1 MRTRVILLPLL
12 LGCASTP
19 HNARYPVAARDN
31 VVEQHGGLTV
41 RDPYRWLEAMDSP
54 QTRAWVAEENRLTDS
69 FAATLPTRAA
79 FRARLGELVRR
90 EFTGLPLHRSGHYF
104 FIHGDGRRDQPTV
117 EIADALDAP
126 SRTLLDPNLVTEG
139 GKQTFAGMTVD
150 RAGTLVGWALAEGG
164 GDWHV
169 WHLRDV
175 ATGKDLPETFSGIK
189 YYRPVIVPGGVFYSR
204 FPTPAAGTELT
215 TPDRGCA
222 VYFHRLGTPVSQDRV
237 IYERRDQP
245 SWQFELATTDDDR
258 FLVISI
264 GDGEVGDSGK
274 EQVVLYEIATA
285 TLRTVHDRFDDE
297 YVYLGSRGGTL
308 YFRTTAGAPRKRV
321 AAVTVEQPTS
331 WRPIIPEGAHAL
343 DDTALAGRSILV
355 TELRDAHAAVIEY
368 DLDGRKERELT
379 LPTVGS
385 AFVAGALAGETQAFV
400 AFTSFAYPTT
410 PLRVDLGSGAVAP
423 WRPSAGG
430 FDPAAFETTQETV
443 VSKDGTRVPMFITM
457 KRGSARD
464 GTHSTLLTGYGF
476 GGLSFTPFF
485 DANMIA
491 WMERGGAYAVVNV
504 RGGGEYGEA
513 WHDAGKLEHEQNK
526 LDDFNAAAAWLTEHG
541 VAARGRVG
549 AIGTS
554 GGGLL
559 VGAAM
564 VQRPELYGAV
574 FPIAGVLDLMRFQ
587 LFGEGAGWQADLGH
601 PDIDRERAWL
611 YAISPLHN
619 IKPGT
624 RYPATLV
631 ITADHDVRVPP
642 LHSYKFAAA
651 LQAAQAGPDPILLR
665 VAVNSGHGGG
675 RQLSQ
680 QIDQKS
686 EILAF
691 AAKWLDL
698 PTATNR

>member
-1 MRTRVILLPLL
+1 MRIRFVLFALFV
-12 LGCASTP
+12 GCAATS
-19 HNARYPVAARDN
+19 HHARYPVAARDD
-31 VVEQHGGLTV
+31 VVERHGDVTV

-54 QTRAWVAEENRLTDS
+54 QTRAWLAEENRLTDS
-69 FAATLPTRAA
+69 MAAALPARAA
-79 FRARLGELVRR
+79 FRARLAELVRR
-90 EFTGLPLHRSGHYF
+90 EYDGLPHHRGGHYF
-104 FIHGDGRRDQPTV
+104 FAHGDGKRDQPTI

-126 SRTLLDPNLVTEG
+126 SRTFVDPNLVAEN
-139 GKQTFAGMTVD
+139 GKQTFSGMTFD
-150 RAGTLVGWALAEGG
+150 RAGTLVGWALSEGG

-169 WHLRDV
+169 WRLRDV

-215 TPDRGCA
+215 APDRDCK
-222 VYFHRLGTPVSQDRV
+222 VYFHKLGTPVADDRV

-258 FLVISI
+258 YLVITV

-274 EQVVLYEIATA
+274 EQVVLYDIAKG
-285 TLRTVHDRFDDE
+285 TLRTIHDRFDDE

-308 YFRTTAGAPRKRV
+308 YFRTTQGAPKKRI
-321 AAVTVEQPTS
+321 AAVTVDAPTT
-331 WRPIIPEGAHAL
+331 WRPVVAESANAIDDAAL
-343 DDTALAGRSILV
+343 VGESLLV
-355 TELRDAHAAVIEY
+355 TELRDAHAAVVQY
-368 DLDGRKERELT
+368 ALDGRKLRELT
-379 LPTVGS
+379 LPTIGS
-385 AFVAGALAGETQAFV
+385 AFASGGLARETEAFV
-400 AFTSFAYPTT
+400 GFTSFAYPTT
-410 PLRVDLGSGAVAP
+410 PLRVDLATGAVTP
-423 WRPSAGG
+423 WRAHAAG
-430 FDPAAFETTQETV
+430 FDPDAFETTQEMVT
-443 VSKDGTRVPMFITM
+443 SKDGTRVPMFITM

-476 GGLSFTPFF
+476 GGISFTPFF
-485 DANMIA
+485 DAYMIA

-526 LDDFNAAAAWLTEHG
+526 LDDFNAAAAWLTDHG
-541 VAARGRVG
+541 IAARGRVG

-559 VGAAM
+559 VAAAM
-564 VQRPELYGAV
+564 IQHPELYGAV

-587 LFGEGAGWQADLGH
+587 LFGEGAGWQADMGH
-601 PDIDRERAWL
+601 PDVPRERAWL

-651 LQAAQAGPDPILLR
+651 LQAAQAGPEPILLR
-665 VAVNSGHGGG
+665 VAVNAGHGGG

-680 QIDQKS
+680 LIDQQS

-691 AAKWLDL
+691 AAQWLEL
-698 PTATNR
+698 PAAH

>member
-1 MRTRVILLPLL
+1 MWLVPLL
-12 LGCASTP
+12 LGCVASTP
-19 HNARYPVAARDN
+19 HARYPVAARGD
-31 VVEQHGGLTV
+31 VVEQHGALSV
-41 RDPYRWLEAMDSP
+41 RDPYRWLEAMDSS

-79 FRARLGELVRR
+79 FRARLAELVRH
-90 EFTGLPLHRSGHYF
+90 EFNGLPQHRGSHYF
-104 FIHGDGRRDQPTV
+104 FAHGDGKRDQPTIEV
-117 EIADALDAP
+117 ADALDGP
-126 SRTLLDPNLVTEG
+126 SRTLVDPNAVAEG
-139 GKQTFAGMTVD
+139 GKLTFGGMTVD
-150 RAGTLVGWALAEGG
+150 RAGTLVGWAMTEGG

-204 FPTPAAGTELT
+204 FPTPVAGSELT
-215 TPDRGCA
+215 AVDRDCK
-222 VYFHRLGTPVSQDRV
+222 VYFHRLGTPVADDRV

-245 SWQFELATTDDDR
+245 TWQFELASTDDDR
-258 FLVISI
+258 FLVITI

-274 EQVVLYEIATA
+274 EQVVVYEIATG
-285 TLRTVHDRFDDE
+285 TVRVVHDRFDDE
-297 YVYLGSRGGTL
+297 YDYRGSRDGTL
-308 YFRTTAGAPRKRV
+308 YFETTASAPHKRI
-321 AAVTVEQPTS
+321 AAVTVAEPTV
-331 WRPIIPEGAHAL
+331 WRPIVAETQNAIRDAAVV
-343 DDTALAGRSILV
+343 GRSILV
-355 TELRDAHAAVIEY
+355 SELRDAHSAIVQY
-368 DLDGRKERELT
+368 DLDGHKLRELT
-379 LPTVGS
+379 LPTMGS
-385 AFVAGALAGETQAFV
+385 ALTIGAPASETQAFLYF
-400 AFTSFAYPTT
+400 ASFAYPMT
-410 PLRVDLGSGAVAP
+410 PLRVELDSGRVTP
-423 WRPSAGG
+423 WHASAAG
-430 FDPAAFETTQETV
+430 FDRDAFETTQEMVT
-443 VSKDGTRVPMFITM
+443 SKDGTRVPMFITM
-457 KRGSARD
+457 RRGSARD

-513 WHDAGKLEHEQNK
+513 WHDAGKLEHDQNK
-526 LDDFNAAAAWLTEHG
+526 IDDFNAAAAWLTEHG

-564 VQRPELYGAV
+564 VQHPELYGAV
-574 FPIAGVLDLMRFQ
+574 FPIAGVLDLMRFH
-587 LFGEGAGWQADLGH
+587 LFGEGAGWQADIGH
-601 PDIDRERAWL
+601 PDVERERAWL

-619 IKPGT
+619 VKLGT

-631 ITADHDVRVPP
+631 ITADHDVRVAP

-675 RQLSQ
+675 QQLSQ
-680 QIDQKS
+680 QIDQEG
-686 EILAF
+686 EILSF
-691 AAKWLDL
+691 AARWLDL
-698 PTATNR
+698 PSAR